1 MLDMGGLRMTIF
13 TKEWGVAL
21 AFTVI
26 TGFLVVGI
34 YKLVLWLV
42 KIIKKVFDKLY
53 PLSYKEKEN

>member
-1 MLDMGGLRMTIF
+1 MTIF

-26 TGFLVVGI
+26 TGLLVAGI
-34 YKLVLWLV
+34 YKLVLWLI
-42 KIIKKVFDKLY
+42 KIIKKVFDKLC